1 VVRLRVVVRG
11 VSPLIVRTIE
21 VPADATLLLLHEALL
36 VCLDW
41 SGEHLH
47 AFTIRAVDYSADWMI
62 DGLDTR
68 DVTIGRWACVWVS
81 GSGGPMTSL
90 PAG

>member
-1 VVRLRVVVRG
+1 VVRLRG

-21 VPADATLLLLHEALL
+21 LPAEATLDVLHEALL

-47 AFTIRAVDYSADWMI
+47 AFTIRAVDYSSARWMV
-62 DGLDTR
+62 R
-68 DVTIGRWACVWVS
+68 DRFDKAGVNRRLHELEVRSCVSSSRS
-81 GSGGPMTSL
+81 G
-90 PAG
+90 